1 MENKIMKKKGFRLLI
16 LSAMIT
22 LLTGCGTVGM
32 YYLNDGVNKY
42 PATLTN
48 KVMIFSECVVPDTSY
63 IEIGYVSIHVTNV
76 SSGDELKEAIKKEA
90 ASIGADAVI
99 DFRIFGAGGIAGN
112 YAIFDYR
119 IYGLNAGG
127 IAIKYK

>member
-1 MENKIMKKKGFRLLI
+1 MKIKGFHLLI
-16 LSAMIT
+16 LLTIVIF
-22 LLTGCGTVGM
+22 LTGCGIESM
-32 YYLNDGVNKY
+32 YYLNDGVKKL
-42 PATLTN
+42 PATSVN
-48 KVMIFSECVVPDTSY
+48 KVMILSERAVPDTSY
-63 IEIGYVSIHVTNV
+63 IEMGYVSVHVTNV
-76 SSGDELKEAIKKEA
+76 SSGDELKRAIKEEA

-127 IAIKYK
+127 IAVKYK

>member
-1 MENKIMKKKGFRLLI
+1 MVIF
-16 LSAMIT
+16 
-22 LLTGCGTVGM
+22 LTGCGIESM
-32 YYLNDGVNKY
+32 YYLNDGVKIL
-42 PATLTN
+42 PATSAN
-48 KVMIFSECVVPDTSY
+48 KVMILSERAVPDTSY
-63 IEIGYVSIHVTNV
+63 IEMGYVSVHVTNV
-76 SSGDELKEAIKKEA
+76 SSGDELKRAIKEEA

-127 IAIKYK
+127 IAVKYK

>member
-1 MENKIMKKKGFRLLI
+1 MVIF
-16 LSAMIT
+16 
-22 LLTGCGTVGM
+22 LTGCGIESM
-32 YYLNDGVNKY
+32 YYLNDGVKKL
-42 PATLTN
+42 PATSVN
-48 KVMIFSECVVPDTSY
+48 KVMILSEHAVPDTSY
-63 IEIGYVSIHVTNV
+63 IEMGYVSVHVTNV
-76 SSGDELKEAIKKEA
+76 SSGDELKRAIKEEA

-127 IAIKYK
+127 IAVKYK